1 MAEVAVGKRSTCFG
15 IAILAWIV
23 MLLPARADAQAIAQT
38 LDELRLKVRIDDIVY
53 VRDETGREQRAE
65 IISLTPDL
73 LIVSM
78 GGARREFTDRS
89 TLRIRKRQSDSPWTG
104 GIIGAGVGAGFG
116 VLAAS
121 FSEEC
126 SHNTA
131 SASCAGPILWLT
143 GLGMGVG
150 LGIDALI
157 QGRKVIYEP
166 TRRNAR
172 LAVTPLIGKR
182 GVGIRGSLQLK

>member
-1 MAEVAVGKRSTCFG
+1 MVEVAVGTRWTYFG
-15 IAILAWIV
+15 IAIVAWFV
-23 MLLPARADAQAIAQT
+23 MLMPARADAQAIAQS
-38 LDELRLKVRIDDIVY
+38 LDELRLKVRIDDVIY
-53 VRDETGREQRAE
+53 VRDETGNEQRAKVV
-65 IISLTPDL
+65 SLTPEL
-73 LIVSM
+73 LIVSI
-78 GGARREFTDRS
+78 GGTRREFTDRS
-89 TLRIRKRQSDSPWTG
+89 TLRIRQRQSDSPWTG
-104 GIIGAGVGAGFG
+104 GIIGGGVGLGLG

-131 SASCAGPILWLT
+131 STGCAAPVLWLT

-166 TRRNAR
+166 TRKSAR
-172 LAVTPLIGKR
+172 VVVAPLIAKT
-182 GVGIRGSLQLK
+182 GVGVQGRLQLK